1 MPIFPG
7 PARLFVSV
15 ATVFVL
21 SACAQMDMHRGGHE
35 PATHAGHAGHGVNMG
50 APAAAPVALAARTV
64 VDVTPQE
71 SAHVLGDMQNL
82 LRSVGEINGA
92 LAARDWA
99 TVERIASSLRPEKTM
114 GSQEP
119 AAMSF
124 HAKLPA
130 GWSSFGAPMHQ
141 GFARIA
147 DEARGGQRVDEVLRT
162 LSQTTRQCVGCH
174 AQFQLRSALR

>member
-50 APAAAPVALAARTV
+50 APAAAPVALDARTV

-92 LAARDWA
+92 LAAVPHIGYPDGRTA
-99 TVERIASSLRPEKTM
+99 AQYALLFCPAR
-114 GSQEP
+114 P
-119 AAMSF
+119 AAG
-124 HAKLPA
+124 AP
-130 GWSSFGAPMHQ
+130 FGA
-141 GFARIA
+141 
-147 DEARGGQRVDEVLRT
+147 
-162 LSQTTRQCVGCH
+162 
-174 AQFQLRSALR
+174 